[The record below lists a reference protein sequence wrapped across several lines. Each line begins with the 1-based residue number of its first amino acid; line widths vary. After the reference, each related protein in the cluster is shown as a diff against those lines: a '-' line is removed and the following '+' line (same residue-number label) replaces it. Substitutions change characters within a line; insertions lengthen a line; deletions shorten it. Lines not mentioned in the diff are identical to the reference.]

1 MTTAETTSSAEPAA
15 EPSQVKDVLERAIAD
30 PAFGRLLLDDPD
42 AALADYDLSE
52 VQLLLLRSLDEE
64 DQVIGYY
71 THVIA
76 ACSLPEDTVY
86 KMTAAI
92 NANKDGMAAVYRD
105 MAKLTPE
112 NLEEFFAVDS
122 AVYTPEDAA
131 MVQQGYEIYDEEDLE
146 D

>member
-1 MTTAETTSSAEPAA
+1 MTTAETTAGAEPAA

-30 PAFGRLLLDDPD
+30 PAFGRQLLDDPD
-42 AALADYDLSE
+42 TALADYDLSE

-64 DQVIGYY
+64 D
-71 THVIA
+71 
-76 ACSLPEDTVY
+76 L
-86 KMTAAI
+86 
-92 NANKDGMAAVYRD
+92 
-105 MAKLTPE
+105 AKLTPE

>member
-1 MTTAETTSSAEPAA
+1 MTTAETTPAAEPAA

-30 PAFGRLLLDDPD
+30 PDFARQLLDDPD
-42 AALADYDLSE
+42 TALAGYDLSE

-64 DQVIGYY
+64 D
-71 THVIA
+71 
-76 ACSLPEDTVY
+76 L
-86 KMTAAI
+86 
-92 NANKDGMAAVYRD
+92 
-105 MAKLTPE
+105 AKLTPE

>member
-1 MTTAETTSSAEPAA
+1 MTTAETTAGAEPAA

-64 DQVIGYY
+64 D
-71 THVIA
+71 
-76 ACSLPEDTVY
+76 L
-86 KMTAAI
+86 
-92 NANKDGMAAVYRD
+92 
-105 MAKLTPE
+105 AKLTPE